1 MYTSSTLTTRINRS
15 KFSLKKRNQVY
26 FSHSPK
32 SITLTI
38 MLAVTATWSSTTFA
52 KPGWLQSLEANCN
65 AGQAQD
71 CLNAGSAY
79 LRGEFDNKKT
89 GKDRAQ
95 AKKYIKEGLV
105 VGEKNCKRNSLHDCY
120 IIGVVYFEGE
130 LTPADFTKGLE
141 YLQKSCR
148 GGYKEACIWLENSG
162 LRMR

>member
-1 MYTSSTLTTRINRS
+1 MHTYLPNTTRLNDSTNLLSDSRPGMFLPFTKVIAL
-15 KFSLKKRNQVY
+15 FAL
-26 FSHSPK
+26 
-32 SITLTI
+32 
-38 MLAVTATWSSTTFA
+38 LAISVTWSSATFA
-52 KPGWLQSLEANCN
+52 KPGWLQGLEDNCN

-89 GKDRAQ
+89 KKDRNK
-95 AKKYIKEGLV
+95 AKTYIREGLKT
-105 VGEKNCKRNSLHDCY
+105 GEKSCKRNSLHDCY

-130 LTPADFTKGLE
+130 LTAADFTKGLE